1 MSIKY
6 NDEIVFI
13 VRSKEKDKL
22 DKAGIEYETLEKGNY
37 YVVTQG
43 KKNKKFTNN
52 EVRQIKEDLNNGMSI
67 RKCAERWNCSTNVIM
82 KVKRNTY

>member
-6 NDEIVFI
+6 NNEIVFI

-22 DKAGIEYETLEKGNY
+22 DKAGIEYEALENENY

-43 KKNKKFTNN
+43 KKNKKFTND
-52 EVRQIKEDLNNGMSI
+52 EVKQIKEDLNNGMSI

-82 KVKRNTY
+82 KVKRNDY